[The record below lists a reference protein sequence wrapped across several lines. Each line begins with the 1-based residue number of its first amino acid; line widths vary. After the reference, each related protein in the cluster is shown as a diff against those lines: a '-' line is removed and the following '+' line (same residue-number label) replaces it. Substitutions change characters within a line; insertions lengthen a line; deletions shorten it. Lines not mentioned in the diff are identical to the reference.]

1 MPPARGDRK
10 PCTRTAC
17 SGTMQF
23 GREPLLQTS
32 SAMRPDTKLGWIC
45 SENPSH
51 FALASALD
59 VTAAPRARWDD
70 DGGAAPG
77 EDKIAPRI

>member
-1 MPPARGDRK
+1 
-10 PCTRTAC
+10 
-17 SGTMQF
+17 MQF

-32 SAMRPDTKLGWIC
+32 SAMRADAKLGWIC
-45 SENPSH
+45 SENPGH

-59 VTAAPRARWDD
+59 VTVTVPPRARWDD

-77 EDKIAPRI
+77 ADKIAPRI